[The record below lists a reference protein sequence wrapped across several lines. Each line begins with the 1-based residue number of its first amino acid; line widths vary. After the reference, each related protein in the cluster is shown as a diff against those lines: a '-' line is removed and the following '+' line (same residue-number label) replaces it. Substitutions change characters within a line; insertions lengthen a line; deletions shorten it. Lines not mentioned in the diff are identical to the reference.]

1 MGLATGMSGMPGGC
15 SRLPLLWEIPD
26 LGSFENWDVEKQ
38 EESKAIIRPRHPFR
52 KDLGETLCDPATP
65 QCHHP
70 KAGTQQFPPLEPH
83 SSQHSPQHISPQ
95 HVARRWHKATRVCQ
109 VPKKPAGL
117 QHNRCADES
126 QVQKAIIFHQQK
138 CIFLSQITPIS
149 SSKENNPRSEGGR
162 RFFGT
167 HNAKIFCRI
176 RRFKRTNV
184 KDYFAI
190 IQAIFSPHCSRTI
203 RVFKCEQKDLFITI
217 IIKRNIKSMNL
228 FACSIKLALL
238 LSSVASCHINHTQF
252 VYLSTISLFY
262 FSLP

>member
-1 MGLATGMSGMPGGC
+1 MGRKRSYYQTNTPLRKGRGRSSPWSSHSLA
-15 SRLPLLWEIPD
+15 
-26 LGSFENWDVEKQ
+26 LGHEHSVT
-38 EESKAIIRPRHPFR
+38 I
-52 KDLGETLCDPATP
+52 
-65 QCHHP
+65 HHP
-70 KAGTQQFPPLEPH
+70 KAGTRQFPPLDPH
-83 SSQHSPQHISPQ
+83 SSQHPPQR
-95 HVARRWHKATRVCQ
+95 VARRWHEATRVCQ
-109 VPKKPAGL
+109 IPEKPEGL

-138 CIFLSQITPIS
+138 HTFLSQITPIS
-149 SSKENNPRSEGGR
+149 NSKENNPRSEGGR
-162 RFFGT
+162 GFSADTIQR
-167 HNAKIFCRI
+167 FCRI

-238 LSSVASCHINHTQF
+238 LSSGASCHINHTQF
-252 VYLSTISLFY
+252 VYLSTISLL
-262 FSLP
+262 FSPSLICKALSFHLSSKHNQIQTTQC